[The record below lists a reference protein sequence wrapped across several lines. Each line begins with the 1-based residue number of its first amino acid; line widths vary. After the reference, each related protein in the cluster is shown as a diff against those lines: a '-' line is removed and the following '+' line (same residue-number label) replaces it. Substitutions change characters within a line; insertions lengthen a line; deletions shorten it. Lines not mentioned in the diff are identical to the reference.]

1 MKLTIK
7 QSFVAM
13 AICTSLYTLFLTLWQ
28 VPTINSLQSNVPNLF
43 YLSHL
48 AMLIGMMILGVGLY
62 YNNHQIPQ
70 LSKSLQWQ
78 AIVIVATTLC
88 MTIYNCL
95 FHGAVMI
102 NGIAYFYWQN
112 PWLHIAITALVA
124 VWLWQYAYSKTDGV
138 IRNTGIGI
146 VGLLMAF
153 FATLLLVFMLVSFV
167 RVLAMGEVAGFR
179 VTTWLSWLRPV
190 ALLAFPVAYLCGFKN
205 KQKDNEAVPVVY
217 SRANRVIAKLSVM
230 MVVMWGIIAILGVGF
245 DWFEDFAFEDA
256 FYVFMLSAVHLL
268 WIASVIA
275 MLLERNAKKWLR
287 VLNTIAPLA
296 INVIVVL
303 VLCISAAIPRE
314 VRLEMSAFLKDDLP
328 IILVSCSAIYCVLV
342 WIINTV
348 VVLRARTDF
357 KNISDI

>member
-1 MKLTIK
+1 M
-7 QSFVAM
+7 
-13 AICTSLYTLFLTLWQ
+13 
-28 VPTINSLQSNVPNLF
+28 
-43 YLSHL
+43 
-48 AMLIGMMILGVGLY
+48 
-62 YNNHQIPQ
+62 
-70 LSKSLQWQ
+70 
-78 AIVIVATTLC
+78 
-88 MTIYNCL
+88 
-95 FHGAVMI
+95 
-102 NGIAYFYWQN
+102 
-112 PWLHIAITALVA
+112 
-124 VWLWQYAYSKTDGV
+124 QYAYLKTDGV
-138 IRNTGIGI
+138 IRNTAIGI

-230 MVVMWGIIAILGVGF
+230 MVVMWGLIAILGVGF
-245 DWFEDFAFEDA
+245 DWFEYSAFEDV

-303 VLCISAAIPRE
+303 VLCLSVAIPAE
-314 VRLEMSAFLKDDLP
+314 VWFEMSAFLKDDLP